1 MFHRSFIAWIGLFLT
16 WTGGGMLL
24 VSFSEPAAT
33 AAPQAQSDPN
43 AQEAL
48 NEDQALTDA
57 ERLLRLEKVVRL
69 DREKLSTLEG
79 EFETKSLFFDDLA
92 RSIRSIEAEIAEKK
106 KKLGEIDRVAEPGTV
121 ADLEVELKGLEQRL
135 EVTRRQSEITFQ
147 AAKTVQA
154 QVEALKKKITREDQ
168 AIQQMI
174 GTPVDSAMDA
184 EPEPEPVQAAEEAP
198 PQSGPPI
205 QLVPGV
211 PLQVPV
217 AESGAKAPTRETA
230 DQIEARRQA
239 EKLETQAEE
248 AEQQVRDFL
257 ERKAALE
264 EQIELEKQLLQTA
277 RDSRDNLNAAVTEL
291 QRELREQ
298 IASGGTKTKM
308 ESEQTNIDEV
318 QDLATQARAEI
329 DERRNYLDSLH
340 QRLEDLHEEQ
350 LLLTREAETRR
361 LEAEQARKKSGWL
374 ESPLH
379 PQNVARWLKTRGP
392 RMLLVVGVAAVL
404 LFLIRFSMRPVART
418 VVRHSRG
425 SRVAGTSRADT
436 LALSFRGALTVLIIA
451 AGALLVLQEAGV
463 DVKTVLGGA
472 AILGVAIA
480 FGAQNMMRDYFSGFM
495 ILLEDQFE
503 LGDLI
508 TISGITG
515 RVEKVNMR
523 TTMLRDIE
531 GRVHFIPNGE
541 IKAITNRTYV
551 WGRAVVEIPI
561 AFEESVDHVME
572 VLLEIAREMRQ
583 DPDWGSSLTD
593 EPVMLGV
600 DKFTEYGV
608 IIKFMIKTQPDKIFA
623 TRRELLRRVKNRFD
637 ELGIQISV
645 PYRRILRNPGPE
657 D

>member
-1 MFHRSFIAWIGLFLT
+1 MQIRNFVAWIGLCLA
-16 WTGGGMLL
+16 WTGGGILL
-24 VSFSEPAAT
+24 VSFSEPAAV
-33 AAPQAQSDPN
+33 AAPQTESDPN
-43 AQEAL
+43 AQEAS
-48 NEDQALTDA
+48 NGDPALTDA
-57 ERLLRLEKVVRL
+57 ERLLRLEKIIEL

-79 EFETKSLFFDDLA
+79 EFKSKSQLFDDLA
-92 RSIRSIEAEIAEKK
+92 LAIRAAEAEIAEKGDE
-106 KKLGEIDRVAEPGTV
+106 LGEIDRVAEPGTV
-121 ADLEVELKGLEQRL
+121 ADLEVELEGLEERL
-135 EVTRRQSEITFQ
+135 KATKRQSEITFQ
-147 AAKTVQA
+147 SAKTVQA
-154 QVEALKKKITREDQ
+154 QVEALKKKIAREDQ
-168 AIQQMI
+168 TIQQII
-174 GTPVDSAMDA
+174 GIPVDSTMDA
-184 EPEPEPVQAAEEAP
+184 EPEPEPVQSTEETP

-205 QLVPGV
+205 QIIPGV
-211 PLQVPV
+211 PLQLPV

-239 EKLETQAEE
+239 EKLETQAEQ

-264 EQIELEKQLLQTA
+264 EQIELEKQLLMTA
-277 RDSRDNLNAAVTEL
+277 RDSRDNLNGAVTEL
-291 QRELREQ
+291 QKELRGL
-298 IASGGTKTKM
+298 IASGGTKTKL
-308 ESEQTNIDEV
+308 ESVQANIDSV
-318 QDLATQARAEI
+318 QGLSTDARAEI
-329 DERRNYLDSLH
+329 DERRIYLDSLH
-340 QRLEDLHEEQ
+340 ERLEDLHAEQ
-350 LLLTREAETRR
+350 LLLTQEAETRR
-361 LEAEQARKKSGWL
+361 LEAVQARKKSVWL

-392 RMLLVVGVAAVL
+392 RMLFVIGVAAVL

-451 AGALLVLQEAGV
+451 AAALLVLQEAGV

-561 AFEESVDHVME
+561 AFEENVDHVME

-645 PYRRILRNPGPE
+645 PYRRILKNPDPE